1 MQYITSK
8 HLLQAKEVYSFDEKI
23 AIVTEWMPGK
33 SLPKYLEKHHKELS
47 EESCKYMVYIITSA
61 LKDLHDENFIH
72 RDVKTDSVLLRPNDG
87 KILLAGLSSAAFMD
101 KNYLTEMEG
110 TRIFMAPEMVLGQ
123 IYNKSVDYWGLG
135 IIMYEIAFGVPP
147 F

>member
-101 KNYLTEMEG
+101 KNYLTE
-110 TRIFMAPEMVLGQ
+110 R
-123 IYNKSVDYWGLG
+123 
-135 IIMYEIAFGVPP
+135 
-147 F
+147 